1 MEFTILYLFYS
12 VLRLVMQIKIC
23 KSIKKSSVQE
33 HREDEY
39 ILEDVE
45 LYK

>member
-1 MEFTILYLFYS
+1 
-12 VLRLVMQIKIC
+12 MQIKIC

-45 LYK
+45 L